1 MIVTARDNAS
11 RDNRNNL
18 RKTTNMTTFLAATQR
33 TFGVEIEGCNLTLT
47 EAREAVAENPMLAG
61 WRVVADGTSGVT
73 FEAVSPVLKQDAM
86 GFASVRMMCDC
97 LNDAGAEVNVK
108 CGLHVH
114 IGADDLTPQEL
125 ANVVNRYNFFSES
138 IDAIVSPSRR
148 GNRNHFCT
156 DNTRPVEALESNTR
170 TAENSTHGRYRKMN
184 LKSYLTHGTVENR
197 HHQGTLN
204 ASKILNWVKFVAYQV
219 QQAKED
225 ASNSA
230 PALAPTRVARAF
242 NMRGNAAK
250 ILRRL
255 EQGTATGQELVE
267 VLGSTIS
274 SVHST
279 VSRMRTRGVNIKTT
293 SGVYRLVSE
302 ETSETQQQ
310 VTEHTDLAAGMPEKS
325 MEYFRRRMRT
335 LNTQTSRTR
344 RTEFSLTR

>member
-1 MIVTARDNAS
+1 
-11 RDNRNNL
+11 
-18 RKTTNMTTFLAATQR
+18 MTTFLAASKR
-33 TFGVEIEGCNLTLT
+33 TFGVELEGCNLTLE

-61 WRVVADGTSGVT
+61 WRITPDGTSGVT
-73 FEAVSPVLKQDAM
+73 FEAVSPVLKQDDM
-86 GFASVRMMCDC
+86 GFASVRMMCDT

-125 ANVVNRYNFFSES
+125 ANVVNRYNYFSES
-138 IDAIVSPSRR
+138 IDALVSPSRR
-148 GNRNHFCT
+148 GNRNHFCQ
-156 DNTRPVEALESNTR
+156 DHSQPAEALSNNR
-170 TAENSTHGRYRKMN
+170 STAQASASIRYRKMN

-204 ASKILNWVKFVAYQV
+204 ASKVLNWVKFVAYQV

-225 ASNSA
+225 AANSA

-302 ETSETQQQ
+302 ETEETQAQ
-310 VTEHTDLAAGMPEKS
+310 VTEHTDLAEGMPEKS
-325 MEYFRRRMRT
+325 MKYFRRRMRT
-335 LNTQTSRTR
+335 LITRPSTSRHQR
-344 RTEFSLTR
+344 FSLTR